1 MATAAQTRWVLDVD
15 KTVDKDLRDYLQESS
30 EMKPDALA
38 RFVEE
43 AVNSRLLDLRVAKMR
58 EAFDDMSPEEISKLV
73 DEAVT
78 WARSPEGRA
87 CE

>member
-1 MATAAQTRWVLDVD
+1 MATATQTRWVLDID
-15 KTVDKDLRDYLQESS
+15 KTIDKDLRDYLQESS
-30 EMKPDALA
+30 ERNPDAFA

-58 EAFDDMSPEEISKLV
+58 GAFADMSPEEISKLV

-78 WARSPEGRA
+78 WARSPEGRE